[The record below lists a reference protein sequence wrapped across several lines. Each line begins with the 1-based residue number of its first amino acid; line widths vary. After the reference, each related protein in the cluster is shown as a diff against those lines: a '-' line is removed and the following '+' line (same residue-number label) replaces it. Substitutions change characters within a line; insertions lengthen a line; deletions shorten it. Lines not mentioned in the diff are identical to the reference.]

1 MSLGKSQEAQ
11 DSFHLPPTMQTRSR
25 SSKSPPT
32 SGDDVNPAEDVNPN
46 LKSRASP
53 KAFWLPEDEAAL
65 IAFLLTKA
73 VGNTA
78 DNHTFKD
85 HVYIEAAKLINPL
98 CQKGSEKT
106 SGSCKSKYA
115 KVCIFYCT
123 CFTCIQ
129 VLTCM
134 TS

>member
-11 DSFHLPPTMQTRSR
+11 DSYHLPPTMQTCSR

-32 SGDDVNPAEDVNPN
+32 SGDDVNLVEDVNPN
-46 LKSRASP
+46 LKSHASP
-53 KAFWLPEDEAAL
+53 QAFWLPEDKAAL
-65 IAFLLTKA
+65 IAFLLTKVA
-73 VGNTA
+73 GNTA

-85 HVYIEAAKLINPL
+85 HVYIEAAKLINL
-98 CQKGSEKT
+98 LHQKGSEKT

-123 CFTCIQ
+123 CFTCIR
-129 VLTCM
+129 VLIFM